1 MSAGVVIAATCTT
14 KKKKKK
20 KRPFYFI
27 CLYNKRRLLPL
38 AAKQKDQNCSALSVL
53 SPHDKVDKAYN
64 HTCMHAQTHT
74 DTDTHTHRHTHTETY
89 KHTQRHTHI
98 HRHTHTQYL
107 LIHFNDIITI
117 VLTKLLTW
125 EDVCLPKRF
134 F

>member
-1 MSAGVVIAATCTT
+1 MTDFVYPFESKSFTT
-14 KKKKKK
+14 
-20 KRPFYFI
+20 
-27 CLYNKRRLLPL
+27 
-38 AAKQKDQNCSALSVL
+38 
-53 SPHDKVDKAYN
+53 
-64 HTCMHAQTHT
+64 HTQTHT
-74 DTDTHTHRHTHTETY
+74 DTYTHRHRHTYTDTQRHTHRDTHRHTH
-89 KHTQRHTHI
+89 RHTHI